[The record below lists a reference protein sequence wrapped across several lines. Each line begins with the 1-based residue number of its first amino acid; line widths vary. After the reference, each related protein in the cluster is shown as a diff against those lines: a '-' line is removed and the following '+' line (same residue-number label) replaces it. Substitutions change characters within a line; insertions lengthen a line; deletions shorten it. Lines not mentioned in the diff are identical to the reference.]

1 MPAKAWTPTTA
12 GKPIIEKV
20 ILKWRH
26 LGENRNP
33 VASVAVGISCMG
45 PWVGNRA
52 VIPVLVVPLNSAP

>member
-1 MPAKAWTPTTA
+1 MPAKEW
-12 GKPIIEKV
+12 KPIIEKV

-33 VASVAVGISCMG
+33 VASVAAGISCMG

-52 VIPVLVVPLNSAP
+52 VIPIL